1 MWIRRSKFVCV
12 QRSLF
17 VYRNTLHMYAFI
29 TIMIL
34 LGEQP
39 TNQMLAFFFL
49 LFFYLFCCF
58 FFVRSNVV
66 DNNKFVMR
74 QFAIRKKVD
83 STIFCKE
90 LKYIYLIYLFE
101 TANPK
106 CKPIGWE
113 ENHNFLLCY
122 FHSKCIRTYK
132 RTLCKWQRKSNF
144 QLESTNWMNCFR
156 WANEVEN
163 RFCEIKK
170 II

>member
-83 STIFCKE
+83 STIFCME
-90 LKYIYLIYLFE
+90 LKYIYIWFTFLRLLIQN
-101 TANPK
+101 ANRLAEK
-106 CKPIGWE
+106 KITIFFCVTFTV
-113 ENHNFLLCY
+113 NAFA
-122 FHSKCIRTYK
+122 RTK
-132 RTLCKWQRKSNF
+132 EHFVNGS
-144 QLESTNWMNCFR
+144 
-156 WANEVEN
+156 EN
-163 RFCEIKK
+163 RISNWKAQIEWTVFAGRMRSK
-170 II
+170 IVFAKSRK